1 MVVVVIGYVVTV
13 FVNFVAAVYFILLVR
28 FVVVINF
35 LLFFT
40 YSVFR
45 WLISLTLMVGLH

>member
-28 FVVVINF
+28 FVVVIIFLVADVIFCCF
-35 LLFFT
+35 LLTQFF
-40 YSVFR
+40 
-45 WLISLTLMVGLH
+45 